1 MAMYQK
7 GLNEVLDD
15 TFNKYK
21 GKKVTVLHSGGLDS
35 NVLIAG
41 LYLAGA
47 DVNAVSIRASVLA
60 SSGIE
65 ERTRKLFI
73 NRLTA
78 FTPGDHRI
86 EAPTV
91 NISGNIPGIHR
102 NRFSQMA
109 VWLNMMP
116 LVSREDDDYVL
127 LGYVMSD
134 QGNSMMNELKKTWR
148 THKPYLG
155 WNRKLPE
162 LEFPIAK
169 FAKSELI
176 KYFQYKSKQ
185 CNVDEN
191 LIHAHWFCELN
202 QGNLLERCGT
212 RCESCK
218 RAKNE
223 NIFDWDIASN
233 VNLLFPNKVEL
244 MDFLDYR
251 PDEYRF
257 RYVIREDKRMEVYL
271 QNIEDKTR
279 RIVYT
284 LPKNKYSFYKHPE
297 DIVLP
302 GNTSPYDH
310 DMFARTNQFP
320 LPDHFEEYY
329 IDSVETIKAKEVERE
344 RSSS

>member
-1 MAMYQK
+1 MAIVQG
-7 GLNEVLDD
+7 GLFEALDNI
-15 TFNKYK
+15 FAKYK

-47 DVNAVSIRASVLA
+47 NVNAVSIRASVLA

-86 EAPTV
+86 AAPTV

-127 LGYVMSD
+127 LGYVMAD
-134 QGNSMMNELKKTWR
+134 QGNSMINELRKTWR
-148 THKPYLG
+148 THKPYLT
-155 WNRKLPE
+155 WNAKLPE

-176 KYFQYKSKQ
+176 KYFQYKSKK

-202 QGNLLERCGT
+202 QDNLLNRCGT

-223 NIFDWDIASN
+223 NIFDWDIATN
-233 VNLLFPNKVEL
+233 VDLLFPNKMEL
-244 MDFLDYR
+244 MDFLEYR
-251 PDEYRF
+251 PDQHEF
-257 RYVIREDKRMEVYL
+257 RYRIREDKSIDVYL
-271 QNIEDKTR
+271 RGIEDKVER
-279 RIVYT
+279 LVYS
-284 LPKNKYSFYKHPE
+284 LPKNKYSFYRNPDDITHPS
-297 DIVLP
+297 DK
-302 GNTSPYDH
+302 SPYDH
-310 DMFARTNQFP
+310 NLFARPNLFP
-320 LPDHFEEYY
+320 HKDFFEEFYL
-329 IDSVETIKAKEVERE
+329 DCEKTVECKEIV
-344 RSSS
+344 SG